1 MKEDIEKMSMEVKEQ
16 VREND
21 GTSKVK
27 EEILEEKRARKE
39 ERRVE
44 GGELEVRKENRGFGM
59 EKREK
64 GKREKDE

>member
-1 MKEDIEKMSMEVKEQ
+1 MEE
-16 VREND
+16 R
-21 GTSKVK
+21 
-27 EEILEEKRARKE
+27 RAREE

-44 GGELEVRKENRGFGM
+44 GGEQEVRKENRGFGM